1 MLRPYYNAP
10 VINQN
15 MKYIKALSAMLLLV
29 SQSVFSQE
37 PDLSSIL
44 KPGASLVK
52 LSGDFIF
59 TEGPAPDARGNVYFT
74 DQPNDRI
81 MVWDIKTGLSVF
93 MQPSGRSN
101 GLFFDKD
108 GNLWS
113 CADNKNELW
122 KISPDKRV
130 EIITGSFNGKL
141 FNGPNDLWISP
152 DGGVYFTDPYYQRP
166 WWEHKSMPQDKQ
178 AVYFLKPDHKTVVR
192 VADDLQQPNGIVG
205 TPDGKTLYVAD
216 IRGNVT
222 WSFSINPDGML
233 TNKKLFCEM
242 GSDGMTIDRKG
253 NLYLTGKGVTVF
265 DKTGKRMG
273 NIPVPENWS
282 ANVCF
287 GGKNRKSLY
296 ITASK
301 GLYRIPTLTKGAY

>member
-1 MLRPYYNAP
+1 MRN
-10 VINQN
+10 INVL
-15 MKYIKALSAMLLLV
+15 LSMLLLV

-59 TEGPAPDARGNVYFT
+59 TEGPAADARGNVYFT

-122 KISPDKRV
+122 KISPEKRV

-178 AVYFLKPDHKTVVR
+178 AVYFLKPDHKTIAR

-216 IRGNVT
+216 ISGNKT
-222 WSFSINPDGML
+222 WSFSINSDGTL

-253 NLYLTGKGVTVF
+253 NLYLTGQGVTVF
-265 DKTGKRMG
+265 DKTGKKMG
-273 NIPVPENWS
+273 NIPVPENWT

>member
-1 MLRPYYNAP
+1 
-10 VINQN
+10 
-15 MKYIKALSAMLLLV
+15 MLLLV

-59 TEGPAPDARGNVYFT
+59 TEGPAADARGNVYFT

-122 KISPDKRV
+122 KISPEKRV

-141 FNGPNDLWISP
+141 FNGPNDLWISR

-178 AVYFLKPDHKTVVR
+178 AVYFLKPDHKTIAR

-216 IRGNVT
+216 ISGNKT
-222 WSFSINPDGML
+222 WSFSINSDGTL

-253 NLYLTGKGVTVF
+253 NLYLTGQGVTVF
-265 DKTGKRMG
+265 DKTGKKMG
-273 NIPVPENWS
+273 NIPVPENWT